1 MKAFCFFLL
10 VQCLTSSPSTT
21 TMAQKLRGGGAA
33 DLLITEEDHRTLT
46 STCPSRVSASYQQG
60 NNVIPCTQNS
70 DCSGWSQD
78 APGCCLYPYC
88 ICGADIPGATS
99 VVCLADS
106 GTTRPEPP
114 SSPLPLVYIGPTPRP
129 AARPSALHLNPT
141 AKPTARSTPKKHTSG
156 STVQPTS
163 KPKPKMPT
171 FKPTTKRTPSP
182 LRKSTPAPALQ
193 VNRNELPSFATID
206 ITPTT
211 DKIGLHQL
219 PQWSRQ
225 QRLVPP
231 ASLPYTK
238 ALQVTVPSFLAN
250 KTRTVLDGPK
260 MDPDAVF
267 TPIVSVEPTF
277 LVLLLSLASV
287 IRNTSRQQ
295 LVRP

>member
-206 ITPTT
+206 FTPTP
-211 DKIGLHQL
+211 
-219 PQWSRQ
+219 PQNR
-225 QRLVPP
+225 P
-231 ASLPYTK
+231 APAPTVVKTTKTCPSSVSSIYQGITGDSTIIPCKQNSDCAGWTQDGSGCCLYPYCICG
-238 ALQVTVPSFLAN
+238 ANIPGASSVTCL
-250 KTRTVLDGPK
+250 
-260 MDPDAVF
+260 
-267 TPIVSVEPTF
+267 
-277 LVLLLSLASV
+277 
-287 IRNTSRQQ
+287 RN
-295 LVRP
+295 